1 MTPVLSVI
9 YAVVVLS
16 ELEPAFRFIRLFRQ
30 AHENVD
36 NPSIFVC
43 RRVKEQPVLNKAD
56 DRGYGAP
63 LFCGRWADDGHGTEL
78 LAKKQR
84 WLRHDQIG
92 LELIGGARGAIVGVD
107 ANV

>member
-16 ELEPAFRFIRLFRQ
+16 ELEPAFGFIRLFRQ

-36 NPSIFVC
+36 NPSILVG

-56 DRGYGAP
+56 DRGYGGP
-63 LFCGRWADDGHGTEL
+63 LFCGCRADDGHRTEL
-78 LAKKQR
+78 LAKNKR
-84 WLRHDQIG
+84 WLGHDQVG

>member
-1 MTPVLSVI
+1 MTLVLSVI

-16 ELEPAFRFIRLFRQ
+16 ELEPAFGFIRLFRQ

-43 RRVKEQPVLNKAD
+43 RRVKEQAVLNKAD

-63 LFCGRWADDGHGTEL
+63 LFCGCWADDGHRTEL

-84 WLRHDQIG
+84 WLGHDQIG
-92 LELIGGARGAIVGVD
+92 LKLIGGA
-107 ANV
+107 